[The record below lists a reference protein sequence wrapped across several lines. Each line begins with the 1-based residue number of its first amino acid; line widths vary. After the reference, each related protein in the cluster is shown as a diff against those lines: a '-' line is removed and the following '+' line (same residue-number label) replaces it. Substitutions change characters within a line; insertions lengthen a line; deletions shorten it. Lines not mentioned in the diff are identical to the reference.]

1 LHAAR
6 ILKSGAPVALAGLL
20 LSTFGSALAVPAQAA
35 APINIGVVTSV
46 SGPLADY
53 GQQELRGL
61 KLGIAYATH
70 GTWKVDGRKINLIV
84 RDDTGSPQT
93 GAQQMRSLILQDHV
107 AMVQG
112 PTDSAVAI
120 PMEQLAGEYK
130 VPLVIDP
137 AADDDLTTTYL
148 NPYVFRTAVDT
159 YMYAKAFGVYL
170 NTHGG
175 AKGQTFYQIAPNY
188 VFGTSSVKDWAA
200 ALTAAG
206 ATNLG
211 VTYAPI
217 TTTDFTSYI
226 DHILA
231 MKPLPKELV
240 VTWAGV
246 GAMTLFQQM
255 AQAGLYGKMNVIGA
269 IGGYNG
275 LKALGKS
282 DDGYIGVTDYYYTI
296 PHNAANTYLTQQYE
310 QLYSNPPDLF
320 AGTSFAAGQAIV
332 QALATAKGTSAQ
344 KLTKALSGMT
354 IDGPKGPIYIR
365 PQDHMAI
372 QPMYVVKLVWNAGI
386 GYAAPTLV
394 ETVSAQQAAP
404 PLPKR

>member
-1 LHAAR
+1 MRASRL
-6 ILKSGAPVALAGLL
+6 LKPTVPVVMAGLL
-20 LSTFGSALAVPAQAA
+20 TSTFGSALAVPAQAA
-35 APINIGVVTSV
+35 APINIGVVTSI

-84 RDDTGSPQT
+84 RDDTGNPAT
-93 GAQQMRSLILQDHV
+93 AAQAMRGLILQNHV

-112 PTDSAVAI
+112 PADSAVAI
-120 PMEQLAGEYK
+120 PMEQLAGQYK

-148 NPYVFRTAVDT
+148 NPYVFRTAVNT
-159 YMYAKAFGVYL
+159 YMYAKSYAEYL

-175 AKGQTFYQIAPNY
+175 AHGVTFYQFAPNY
-188 VFGTSSVKDWAA
+188 VFGTSSVKDWKA
-200 ALTAAG
+200 ALSSAG
-206 ATNLG
+206 ATNKG

-226 DHILA
+226 DHILS
-231 MKPLPKELV
+231 MKPLPKVLV

-246 GAMTLFQQM
+246 GALTLFQQM

-275 LKALGKS
+275 LKALGKT

-296 PHNAANTYLTQQYE
+296 PHNAANTYLTRQYE
-310 QLYSNPPDLF
+310 QLYNNPPDLF

-332 QALATAKGTSAQ
+332 QALAKAKGTNAQ
-344 KLTKALSGMT
+344 ALTRALSGMT
-354 IDGPKGPIYIR
+354 ILGPKGPIYIR
-365 PQDHMAI
+365 PKDHQAI
-372 QPMYVVKLVWNAGI
+372 QPMYVVKLVWNAGV
-386 GYAAPTLV
+386 GYSVPTAIM
-394 ETVSAQQAAP
+394 TVSAQESAP